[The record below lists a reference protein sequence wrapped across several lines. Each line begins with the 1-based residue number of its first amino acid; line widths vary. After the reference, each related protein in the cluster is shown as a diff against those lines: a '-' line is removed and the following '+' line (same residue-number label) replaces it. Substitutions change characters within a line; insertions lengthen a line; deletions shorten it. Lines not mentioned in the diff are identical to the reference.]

1 MKISKA
7 RRAELYAAIAAPIT
21 DMRIQLLRL
30 SSNNSLDDK
39 LFKLEKQIWKNVKE
53 VLNLEDS

>member
-7 RRAELYAAIAAPIT
+7 RRAELYAAITVPIT

-39 LFKLEKQIWKNVKE
+39 LFMLEKQIWKNVKE
-53 VLNLEDS
+53 TLNLEDS

>member
-1 MKISKA
+1 MKMSKA
-7 RRAELYAAIAAPIT
+7 RRAELYAAIATPII
-21 DMRIQLLRL
+21 DMRIHLLRL

-39 LFKLEKQIWKNVKE
+39 LFRLEKQIWKNVKE